1 MKDIAGNWTG
11 RITGTNNANIF
22 VEVKQNSNELSGIA
36 RINDPEFGTAVYD
49 HKGTITDNDIVLT
62 LSPEQKYVRNSKP
75 TEVLLNNQKLYIS
88 TSDTTRHGIV
98 TVKAKIVKPNHIEGS
113 WSSTIGTGGNVY
125 MHNEHKAEQD
135 YSNTKDDKER
145 NFVFI
150 SYSHADKKH
159 LKRLRVHLKPL
170 EKEGVVDVWDD
181 TKIKAGEKWEQ
192 EIENALNKSAIA
204 VLIISADFLAS
215 DFIVDNELPP
225 ILERS
230 ELKGTKIVP
239 FILRP
244 CRFSRDKN
252 LSKFQALNSPDKP
265 LESMSENEQEE
276 LWDRLSLLIETE
288 LNR

>member
-1 MKDIAGNWTG
+1 M
-11 RITGTNNANIF
+11 
-22 VEVKQNSNELSGIA
+22 S
-36 RINDPEFGTAVYD
+36 
-49 HKGTITDNDIVLT
+49 
-62 LSPEQKYVRNSKP
+62 
-75 TEVLLNNQKLYIS
+75 
-88 TSDTTRHGIV
+88 
-98 TVKAKIVKPNHIEGS
+98 
-113 WSSTIGTGGNVY
+113 
-125 MHNEHKAEQD
+125 
-135 YSNTKDDKER
+135 
-145 NFVFI
+145 
-150 SYSHADKKH
+150 
-159 LKRLRVHLKPL
+159 LRVHLKPL

-239 FILRP
+239 IILRP